1 MLWEWVPAERPRALW
16 YTSLIWVA
24 RRYVPKSRF
33 MKYMNWRNCSQSD
46 FPADLTGKIV
56 LVSRGTCQ
64 SAIKIAY
71 AGAANASG
79 AIIYNVNNPLYS
91 SMNGYSLQKTST
103 PEGPYVPTGGITKA
117 DGLDLVSKLDAGV
130 EIIVDLS
137 TETVN
142 KTTWVPLVGRSWW
155 INWCDRRYNVIAQT
169 TGGDQDNVL
178 LLGAHTD
185 SIAAGWLFEVLF
197 VGTICKLTIA
207 DGSRSWNKRQR
218 VRYSFTSRDRN
229 AITQVFIEE
238 CREIWLV
245 HTKLNNSHTS
255 MLLTKF
261 RWTAEEPGLLGS
273 IFYVANLNQSE
284 IDKIRLVLSSEIFP
298 KGMLLWQI

>member
-1 MLWEWVPAERPRALW
+1 
-16 YTSLIWVA
+16 
-24 RRYVPKSRF
+24 
-33 MKYMNWRNCSQSD
+33 
-46 FPADLTGKIV
+46 
-56 LVSRGTCQ
+56 
-64 SAIKIAY
+64 
-71 AGAANASG
+71 
-79 AIIYNVNNPLYS
+79 
-91 SMNGYSLQKTST
+91 
-103 PEGPYVPTGGITKA
+103 
-117 DGLDLVSKLDAGV
+117 
-130 EIIVDLS
+130 
-137 TETVN
+137 
-142 KTTWVPLVGRSWW
+142 
-155 INWCDRRYNVIAQT
+155 
-169 TGGDQDNVL
+169 
-178 LLGAHTD
+178 
-185 SIAAGWLFEVLF
+185 

-298 KGMLLWQI
+298 KGMLL